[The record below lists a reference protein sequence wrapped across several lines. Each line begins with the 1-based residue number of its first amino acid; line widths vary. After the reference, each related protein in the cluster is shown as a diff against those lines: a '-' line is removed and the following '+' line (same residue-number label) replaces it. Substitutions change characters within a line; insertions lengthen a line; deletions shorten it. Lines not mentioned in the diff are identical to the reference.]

1 MQGPSKWDGNEAM
14 QSSVDGHSEEVWE
27 QSLALSVALHINVS
41 QAPQLHPSSHSCA
54 TLLAVLLKDFVELR
68 GLLGLSCNR
77 LLVVSSFQETAL
89 TFYQEVLLLSSLL
102 IASFDLTQT
111 LS

>member
-1 MQGPSKWDGNEAM
+1 MQEPSKWDGNEAM
-14 QSSVDGHSEEVWE
+14 QSSVDGHIEEVWE

-54 TLLAVLLKDFVELR
+54 TLLLKDFVELR
-68 GLLGLSCNR
+68 SLLGLSCNR
-77 LLVVSSFQETAL
+77 LLLVSSFQETAL

-111 LS
+111 FRSF